1 MLKEVIFL
9 TSGKEQQKAVDRMK
23 ANMGDRS
30 KECVKIYSSLIDM
43 RKKLRRNK
51 AKIENWKFSNP
62 SLCLHSIRKLYMRK
76 KLRRNKVK
84 DKALFVTDYPS
95 DLYHLKQEGMYVAA
109 WLHGQNGQED
119 LSGAAYAVMDIEEI
133 DWEALERIYLRL
145 AGKPWTVMETGRCM
159 VREMTVEDVEAFYR
173 IYAEP
178 SITYYM
184 EDLFPEIEEERE
196 YTRNYIE
203 KIYGF
208 YGYGLWSI
216 VCKEN
221 QEVIGRA
228 GLSWRE
234 GFDTPELG
242 FVIGVPY
249 QRKGYAYEVCKA
261 IIAYGEEELG
271 FEKIQALVR
280 EGNEASACLCRKL
293 GFWKEDRVE
302 DKGVWYE
309 RYVKRADAC
318 FFDDL
323 SGSRDV
329 E

>member
-51 AKIENWKFSNP
+51 AKIENWKFSIP
-62 SLCLHSIRKLYMRK
+62 SLCLHSIRKLDMRK

-84 DKALFVTDYPS
+84 DKALFVTDSPS

-159 VREMTVEDVEAFYR
+159 VREMTVEDVEAF
-173 IYAEP
+173 
-178 SITYYM
+178 YM

>member
-1 MLKEVIFL
+1 MLKRIILLGADEGQAAAAEKMKENMGNKGSEGCSSDSYDADKSRLLGDAVLEGILDWKNGCGIVDCGNGILPVVEVIEREECAGDGLLFL
-9 TSGKEQQKAVDRMK
+9 TD
-23 ANMGDRS
+23 
-30 KECVKIYSSLIDM
+30 SSLV
-43 RKKLRRNK
+43 LQN
-51 AKIENWKFSNP
+51 
-62 SLCLHSIRKLYMRK
+62 
-76 KLRRNKVK
+76 
-84 DKALFVTDYPS
+84 
-95 DLYHLKQEGMYVAA
+95 LKRMGMYAAA
-109 WLHGQNGQED
+109 WLHENNREED
-119 LSGAAYAVMDIEEI
+119 LSGAIYAVTEIEEL
-133 DWEALERIYLRL
+133 DWESLEKIYLRL
-145 AGKPWTVMETGRCM
+145 AGKPWNVMETERCII
-159 VREMTVEDVEAFYR
+159 REMTVEDVEAFYR

-178 SITYYM
+178 SITRYM
-184 EDLFPEIEEERE
+184 EDLFPEKEEEIE
-196 YTRNYIE
+196 YTKNYIE

-261 IIAYGEEELG
+261 IVAYGKEELG

-280 EGNEASACLCRKL
+280 EGNRASVCLCRKL
-293 GFWKEDRVE
+293 GFRQEGRVE

-309 RYVKRADAC
+309 RYVNGKKRISD
-318 FFDDL
+318 F
-323 SGSRDV
+323 
-329 E
+329 

>member
-62 SLCLHSIRKLYMRK
+62 SLCLHSIRKLDMRK

-84 DKALFVTDYPS
+84 DKALFVTDSPS

-234 GFDTPELG
+234 GFNTPELG

-261 IIAYGEEELG
+261 IIAYGG
-271 FEKIQALVR
+271 RRI
-280 EGNEASACLCRKL
+280 
-293 GFWKEDRVE
+293 RV
-302 DKGVWYE
+302 
-309 RYVKRADAC
+309 
-318 FFDDL
+318 
-323 SGSRDV
+323 
-329 E
+329 

>member
-43 RKKLRRNK
+43 RKN
-51 AKIENWKFSNP
+51 E
-62 SLCLHSIRKLYMRK
+62 
-76 KLRRNKVK
+76 VK
-84 DKALFVTDYPS
+84 DKTLFVTDSPS

-133 DWEALERIYLRL
+133 DWEALEGIYLRL

-184 EDLFPEIEEERE
+184 EDLFPEIEEERK

-293 GFWKEDRVE
+293 GFRWEDRVE

-309 RYVKRADAC
+309 RYLMEKMN
-318 FFDDL
+318 L
-323 SGSRDV
+323 QQ
-329 E
+329 

>member
-1 MLKEVIFL
+1 
-9 TSGKEQQKAVDRMK
+9 
-23 ANMGDRS
+23 
-30 KECVKIYSSLIDM
+30 
-43 RKKLRRNK
+43 
-51 AKIENWKFSNP
+51 
-62 SLCLHSIRKLYMRK
+62 
-76 KLRRNKVK
+76 
-84 DKALFVTDYPS
+84 
-95 DLYHLKQEGMYVAA
+95 
-109 WLHGQNGQED
+109 
-119 LSGAAYAVMDIEEI
+119 
-133 DWEALERIYLRL
+133 
-145 AGKPWTVMETGRCM
+145 
-159 VREMTVEDVEAFYR
+159 
-173 IYAEP
+173 
-178 SITYYM
+178 M

-234 GFDTPELG
+234 GFNTPELG

>member
-1 MLKEVIFL
+1 MLKKVIFL
-9 TSGKEQQKAVDRMK
+9 VSGEEQEKAVDRMK
-23 ANMGDRS
+23 ENMGDKGLDIYYLDRS
-30 KECVKIYSSLIDM
+30 EVLGKMKLSPECNKDGECHKMYSCLTEGDDEACLITAPAEGDWFVEGIAG
-43 RKKLRRNK
+43 RGG
-51 AKIENWKFSNP
+51 
-62 SLCLHSIRKLYMRK
+62 CT
-76 KLRRNKVK
+76 K
-84 DKALFVTDYPS
+84 DEILFVTDSPS
-95 DLYHLKQEGMYVAA
+95 DLYSLQQEGMYAAA
-109 WLHGQNGQED
+109 WLHAQNGQED
-119 LSGAAYAVMDIEEI
+119 LSGAAYAVMDIEEM

-145 AGKPWTVMETGRCM
+145 AGKPWTVIETERCM

-196 YTRNYIE
+196 YTRNYIK

-261 IIAYGEEELG
+261 IVAYGEEELG

-280 EGNEASACLCRKL
+280 EGNRASACLCRKL
-293 GFWKEDRVE
+293 GFWQEDRVE

-309 RYVKRADAC
+309 RYINGKK
-318 FFDDL
+318 
-323 SGSRDV
+323 
-329 E
+329 